1 MNPKLPPRPII
12 PLSYNSNEDGIYLH
26 KGENP
31 YPPHPQVLAAMQKA
45 AQDCNRYPDTNV
57 VELREALAKYIGE
70 PFTAENII
78 VGNGSDELIDLS
90 VLCFTEHQQTV
101 VTFEPSFFVYG
112 FCTERH
118 NRKPCKLKREMGFEL
133 PAFSSI
139 KKVMPKDSA
148 LTFIANPNNPTGT
161 LSSRETLMEY
171 IKNCPGKIV
180 IDECYFEFCGETV
193 IDMILE
199 HPNLIVLR
207 SLSKSFGLAGLRLG
221 YAVAQP
227 DVIDVINRH
236 AMTFPVN
243 SIAQAAG
250 IAVLQQLDRYTDH
263 IEQLKAA
270 RDTLRRCFITA
281 GFDVPESSANFI
293 LVMDG
298 PSGKVDALKPLLM
311 NHKIYI
317 SDQSKNMGK
326 PALRIAAGT
335 PDENYQL
342 IHLIEKHFS

>member
-1 MNPKLPPRPII
+1 MNPKLHPRPDI
-12 PLSYNSNEDGIYLH
+12 PLSFNSNDDGIYLH

-31 YPPHPQVLAAMQKA
+31 FPPHPLVLDAMHKA
-45 AQDCNRYPDTNV
+45 AHDCNRYPDTNA
-57 VELREALAKYIGE
+57 VELRSALAAYLGDA
-70 PFTAENII
+70 FTAEHII

-90 VLCFTEHQQTV
+90 VLCFTEHQQSV

-118 NRKPCKLKREMGFEL
+118 NRKLCKLQRGFDFHL
-133 PAFSSI
+133 PAYVSI
-139 KKVMPKDSA
+139 KRDIPKDAA
-148 LTFIANPNNPTGT
+148 LGFIANPNNPTGT
-161 LSSRETLMEY
+161 IAPRELILEY
-171 IKNCPGKIV
+171 IQNFPGIIV

-193 IDMILE
+193 VDFIAQ
-199 HPNLIVLR
+199 HPNLVVLR

-227 DVIDVINRH
+227 NVIETLNRH

-250 IAVLQQLDRYTDH
+250 IAVLQNIERYADH
-263 IEQLKAA
+263 IEQLKQA
-270 RDTLRRCFITA
+270 RETLRRCFITT
-281 GFDVPESSANFI
+281 GFAVPESSANFI
-293 LVMDG
+293 LIMDG
-298 PSGKVDALKPLLM
+298 PSSVVKELKTIL
-311 NHKIYI
+311 NENRIFV
-317 SDQSKNMGK
+317 SDQSKNVGK

-342 IHLIEKHFS
+342 IQLVEKHFG